1 MKGISNKIKSYYKKS
16 TTAEKDLLKG
26 TGWNIF
32 GNGFGKFAL
41 LLSAIFV
48 ARILGPDQFGKWG
61 VIRSTSAIFTILL
74 GFGVGV
80 TAVRYVAEYRDKA
93 KNKAGNILGIAITF
107 AAIFGLILSISFYLA
122 SNFIATTVLKDSTL
136 IVPLQ
141 ISSIFLV
148 FIAFNGVLSG
158 ALAGLNSFSSIAF
171 ANLISGI
178 SGTLLIVYLSD
189 KLGLK
194 GLVIGY
200 VFYYF
205 LTFIVLLIFFQ
216 KKIKEFNIRVSLSE
230 YKEHLPVI
238 FSHNL
243 PAILSGGIGG
253 FIVWGVMA
261 YVARLNAGFSIIGL
275 NNAAKIAQNAIME
288 IAAQIDIP
296 IISYLS
302 ASKENKRQNKI
313 NLFSPLLIG
322 TFLILP
328 LIYFPDIIYYLFS
341 KSEYEN
347 KEFLLVISL
356 TMLTTYI
363 MIYKRGMGRA
373 IITKNLL
380 WWGVYENLFWGLLL
394 VTFTLLF
401 VFDYGSIGL
410 ALAFALA
417 YFIDLLV
424 ITPFYYKKKL
434 IGKTL
439 ALSVE
444 SVLLWLIVLN
454 GCFLIYLEVALIP
467 RILIY
472 SFTLLV
478 QFICLRRIFNRV

>member
-1 MKGISNKIKSYYKKS
+1 MKILRGKLNNFYQRS

-32 GNGFGKFAL
+32 GNGIGKFSL

-80 TAVRYVAEYRDKA
+80 TAVRYVAEYREIA
-93 KNKAGNILGIAITF
+93 KNKAGNILGIAISF
-107 AAIFGLILSISFYLA
+107 AAVFGLILSVVFYFL
-122 SNFIATTVLKDSTL
+122 SNFIAVKVLQDASL
-136 IVPLQ
+136 EVPLQ
-141 ISSIFLV
+141 ISSVFLIL
-148 FIAFNGVLSG
+148 IAVNGVLSG
-158 ALAGLNSFSSIAF
+158 ALAGLNSFSSIAV
-171 ANLISGI
+171 ANLIGGI
-178 SGTLLIVYLSD
+178 AGTFVIIYLS
-189 KLGLK
+189 KTIGLE
-194 GLVIGY
+194 GLVLGY

-205 LTFIVLLIFFQ
+205 LTFIVLLFYFRR
-216 KKIKEFNIRVSLSE
+216 KLKEFNITVSLKE

-238 FSHNL
+238 FTHNL

-253 FIVWGVMA
+253 FVVWGVMA
-261 YVARLNAGFSIIGL
+261 YVARLTAGFSIIGL

-322 TFLILP
+322 SFLILP
-328 LIYFPDIIYYLFS
+328 LIYIPDIIFYFFA
-341 KSEYEN
+341 KSEFEN
-347 KEFLLVISL
+347 EDFLLVISL

-363 MIYKRGMGRA
+363 MIYKRGMGRS

-380 WWGVYENLFWGLLL
+380 WWGVYENLFWGFLLIS
-394 VTFTLLF
+394 FTLIF
-401 VFDYGSIGL
+401 VFDYGSVGL
-410 ALAFALA
+410 AFAFALA
-417 YFIDLLV
+417 YFVDLLV

-439 ALSVE
+439 ALSIE
-444 SVLLWLIVLN
+444 SILLWLVVLN
-454 GCFLIYLEVALIP
+454 GCFLIYLGVDLVP
-467 RILIY
+467 RIIIY
-472 SFTLLV
+472 LMTIIV
-478 QFICLRRIFNRV
+478 QVICLRRIFNRV